1 MAISGI
7 TFKKNFD
14 LKRIADERAERTKR
28 ELGAALFDAKAE
40 IVDRTL
46 QGRDVDSRGF
56 KNYSERYGKA
66 KLEKT
71 GRATPNL
78 TVTGNMLKNITVKV
92 EQVGKDIV
100 GRLFFSSTA
109 EATKARYNQAIRKF
123 FGLDTSQFNRLIER
137 IRGAWNK

>member
-28 ELGAALFDAKAE
+28 ELGAALFDAKSE
-40 IVDRTL
+40 IVERTL

-56 KNYSERYGKA
+56 KGYSERYGKA

-71 GRATPNL
+71 GKATPNL

-100 GRLFFSSTA
+100 ARLFFSSAA

-137 IRGAWNK
+137 IRGAWNR